1 MLDTYKIIK
10 WGSSKTFQVLVGT
23 KIFKV
28 KAILFN
34 YNNMMRT
41 LKKIISNLKNLSYL
55 TPLII

>member
-10 WGSSKTFQVLVGT
+10 WQLSKKFQVL